1 MKRSNKYKKAKKESE
16 KKSKYELSEALEIL
30 PEISTSNFV
39 GSAELHIN
47 LNMQKDKSI
56 KGSVKFPNEIKSN
69 ETKIAVVTTPDNYDE
84 AKKAGADFVD
94 GDKLIKKI
102 EEGWSEFDILIATPN
117 VMPKIAK
124 LGRTL
129 GPKGLM
135 PNPKNN
141 TVTENLKKVITAYK
155 SGKVDFKAGDHGGIH
170 QSIGKISQETEK
182 LVENAYTFI
191 EAVFKEANILGP
203 TPFKSIYVAPSMGP
217 SLEID
222 RSELMKKLTE

>member
-1 MKRSNKYKKAKKESE
+1 MKRSKKYKKAKQEAE
-16 KKSKYELSEALEIL
+16 KKSQYELSAAIEML
-30 PEISTSNFV
+30 PQVSTSSFV

-47 LNMQKDKSI
+47 LNMKKDKSV
-56 KGSVKFPNEIKSN
+56 KGSVKLPNEIKSD
-69 ETKIAVVTTPDNYDE
+69 ETKIAVITTPDNFDE
-84 AKKAGADFVD
+84 AKKAGADYVD
-94 GDKLIKKI
+94 EDKLIKKI

-124 LGRTL
+124 LGRVL

-170 QSIGKISQETEK
+170 QNIGKLSQDTQD

-191 EAVFKEANILGP
+191 EAIFKEANILGP
-203 TPFKSIYVAPSMGP
+203 APFKSVYVAPSMGP

-222 RSELMKKLTE
+222 ISELMKKLTE